1 MLALHRYVERC
12 DGRHCWCYKHRLS
25 HALATR
31 RAIRRGACDAAMRNV
46 VVANT
51 IVGQPHIQLIEH
63 VMPRRGIDP
72 RMPQRLLCFPNIAF
86 GELRAHEAPEV
97 VRLNMAEA
105 DLIRIPL
112 HGTPHVDR

>member
-1 MLALHRYVERC
+1 
-12 DGRHCWCYKHRLS
+12 
-25 HALATR
+25 
-31 RAIRRGACDAAMRNV
+31 
-46 VVANT
+46 
-51 IVGQPHIQLIEH
+51 
-63 VMPRRGIDP
+63 MPRR
-72 RMPQRLLCFPNIAF
+72 RVNTLVAECLLHRANIAF